1 MEPGLDTLKVQTVL
15 NRAGRNV
22 SEAGFVNSPVYR
34 GSTVIHTAFDQ
45 VLDGKKLP
53 FSHQYGS
60 FGTPTFS
67 ELERAW
73 NTMTGAAGT
82 VLLPSGL
89 AAGILVLMV
98 TAKTGDT
105 IFVCDTVY
113 LPVRNYCAGYL
124 KKMNVTTVY
133 YKSTISPDDMRELF
147 KQHPQTTVLYFE
159 SPGSQTFEVQDI
171 PALSAVAKEFDAT
184 TIVDNTWATPI
195 FFDAL
200 RKGCDISVEAGTK
213 YLSGHSDLLLGLVAA
228 NEKWF
233 PAIRETFELVGSLAG
248 SEDCF
253 LALRGLRTMY
263 IRVKEAERRGLE
275 FARWVREQKCV
286 LKVLHPAFETCP
298 GHEAWKRDFTGST
311 GVFSFILQPEYTLE
325 DVVRMLD
332 NMKVF
337 CMGYSWGG
345 FESLIMHYD
354 CTPFRTAEKF
364 NPGGRLIRLTI
375 GLEDVED
382 LRADL
387 LEGFQRLDKK

>member
-1 MEPGLDTLKVQTVL
+1 
-15 NRAGRNV
+15 
-22 SEAGFVNSPVYR
+22 
-34 GSTVIHTAFDQ
+34 
-45 VLDGKKLP
+45 
-53 FSHQYGS
+53 
-60 FGTPTFS
+60 
-67 ELERAW
+67 
-73 NTMTGAAGT
+73 
-82 VLLPSGL
+82 
-89 AAGILVLMV
+89 
-98 TAKTGDT
+98 
-105 IFVCDTVY
+105 
-113 LPVRNYCAGYL
+113 
-124 KKMNVTTVY
+124 MNVTTVY

-233 PAIRETFELVGSLAG
+233 PAIKQAHMDFGSLAG
-248 SEDCF
+248 NEDCF

-275 FARWVREQKCV
+275 VARWVREQKCV

-325 DVVRMLD
+325 DVGRMLD

-364 NPGGRLIRLTI
+364 NPGGRLIRLSI

-382 LRADL
+382 LKADL
-387 LEGFQRLDKK
+387 LQGFAWLDNK